1 MQLAKSKIRYHG
13 HVTNDLN
20 GAEIIETSYEN
31 ELHKTNQQ
39 EFRIKKIT
47 ERKRNELYVKL
58 KGHDNSFNNWI
69 DKNDIQ

>member
-20 GAEIIETSYEN
+20 GEEIIETFYEN